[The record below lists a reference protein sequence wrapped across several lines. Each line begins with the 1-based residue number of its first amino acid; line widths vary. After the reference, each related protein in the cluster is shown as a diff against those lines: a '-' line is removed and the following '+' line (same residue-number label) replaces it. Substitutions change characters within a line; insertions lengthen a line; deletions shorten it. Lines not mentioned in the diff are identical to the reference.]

1 MLRGIFSHRHL
12 LVPPGNQIS
21 YQRIKNS
28 VLCLMSHEV
37 ILRTWDA
44 IDIAGAGG

>member
-1 MLRGIFSHRHL
+1 MQRGTFSHRHL

-21 YQRIKNS
+21 YKRIKIS
-28 VLCLMSHEV
+28 VLRLVSHEV
-37 ILRTWDA
+37 TLRTWDA